1 MRKKSQREMDRLRR
15 KNRQA
20 RRAIGGPQPFTTDE
34 EVLAFA
40 KKFLRGRA
48 WDFKKNLD
56 ICLTGRANSYR
67 KQDHAYMPGLLI
79 TIAFIEMLARL
90 YAGDVSNPGGGPHF
104 LAYMQKFMPT
114 GRYKD
119 DHLRLLYVG
128 FRHKLAHLNHPYFVL
143 DSARERPWLAL
154 PAMRVVWRIYA
165 APRRTPIELVPEVGV
180 IDTQPTPGLAGI
192 AFDNRVHISITS
204 LARDARN
211 SLRGPAGYIAALAN
225 PVVLHKF
232 KRCMTHFYST

>member
-1 MRKKSQREMDRLRR
+1 MDRLRR

-20 RRAIGGPQPFTTDE
+20 RRAIGGPQPFTTDA

-40 KKFLRGRA
+40 KKFLKGRA

-56 ICLTGRANSYR
+56 ICLTARANNYR

-104 LAYMQKFMPT
+104 LAYMRKFMPA
-114 GRYKD
+114 GRYSD
-119 DHLRLLYVG
+119 DTLRLLYVG
-128 FRHKLAHLNHPYFVL
+128 FRHKIAHLNHPYFVL
-143 DSARERPWLAL
+143 DTKREQAWLAL
-154 PAMRVVWRIYA
+154 PPMRVVWRIYA
-165 APRRTPIELVPEVGV
+165 APRHPPIELLPEAGV
-180 IDTQPTPGLAGI
+180 IDTQPTPGLSGI
-192 AFDNRVHISITS
+192 AFDHRVHISIAT

-211 SLRGPAGYIAALAN
+211 SLRGQAGYMAALAD
-225 PVVLHKF
+225 PVVLRNF
-232 KRCMTHFYST
+232 KRCMTRFYST